1 MVERFVESLAI
12 ANDSSTFDTSLEVKP
27 LITRKRSKCIT
38 ELDREELARFV
49 TEFKQRNNINNDDYI
64 KSPESSNI
72 SLSKSF
78 LMPKSNYNTPMAT
91 PRRRKSLNIS
101 SNILLKHKVYE
112 NSIIAAS
119 TPLYLTEKG
128 PSKVEIEGS
137 PLPIRNLVK
146 ILENSL
152 PKLIINP
159 PTPIGLESSESKN
172 NFPTTS
178 SATSI
183 DYSNPKNSSSSSSSA
198 YDNNMDNK
206 NSLINSSN
214 SISGGDTISTDSD
227 LGYSEHDYCDDYY
240 YDNDNDNNST
250 DNEYYE
256 ELEINHLND
265 ENDNDKIINEL
276 LKTPKNH
283 NSNQNRKLIKNRND
297 NENQNSFK
305 KPSSSLSCSTSKVDT
320 IRNFI
325 TSAHKKVKD
334 LKNGGGSSSSCNSS
348 RTSSPVLLRAKNF
361 LHMGGIRPLSKIN
374 NNNNIINN
382 NYNNN
387 NNNYHNNNN
396 GDGTSCDSDAD
407 DGISSTSSQNI
418 SANSSFEMQPPIVPV
433 FKVTPPLS
441 FRRSN
446 PAYELARILRGS
458 FRGSLRTKRASIA
471 TLRRSLSDPDQY
483 QLNDILAQGA
493 CGSFEQKTDM
503 DNLENEELFEN
514 KSEDNVYEEKF
525 SKVDGKTERS
535 GLRDTF
541 IKNLDNIRSRALP
554 STNSSPFRRWGQ
566 SSFRTVRTTPD
577 QRPTISRR
585 PSSLAASEND
595 VYTKSMDDFINDDV
609 NSIHS
614 HSDGGADIQIG
625 RTKALAI
632 NFLNAINAQQNNSNN
647 NHNIHLPTNSSNKFS
662 SNHRVQ
668 IWGNSFEKLLE
679 DPAGLHTFAEF
690 LKKEFSAENIYFWTA
705 CERYHHINDDNERAQ
720 KAIEIY
726 SKHLGTGAC
735 EPVNVDSQ
743 ARSLAEEK
751 LESADRNI
759 FNYAQKQIYNL
770 MKFDSYQ
777 RFIRSDLYKKC
788 LEAEAK
794 NQPLP
799 YTGENLSDSLKTS
812 NMLNSPGPSKLKKSA
827 SNAED
832 RRRKSLLPW
841 HRKVRCKSRDRTNNN
856 NDNGVA
862 DNNSEI
868 NPLSKS
874 QSSSGNTLKLPHTN
888 STSDIHSSRSSLS
901 SFDANTCL
909 TSNPN
914 TAFNSGSEESKRNF
928 CRVIFSDGAATVT
941 LTRPDQ
947 TVRQLIERLLEKRGF
962 KYQFF
967 DVILS
972 PNGKALDLDSSSN
985 ILMSKEVQVEQ
996 RIAFKL
1002 DLPDPKVISVKS
1014 KPKKAL
1020 CDVLK
1025 PILQKYN
1032 YRFEDVQI
1040 LMRDTHEQIELS
1052 LPVTAID
1059 GQRLSVVLLRN
1070 GNNLWKQQQLQKRN
1084 GLLLT
1089 TSSCSPIATAAVPD
1103 TYQHNLGAISKS
1115 YLPSN
1120 KNNLLSVPKSLGIQ
1134 SNHQSTLDE
1143 ITNKVFTEVLQGK
1156 VDSQENNMP
1165 KSVDLCSLRSDEC
1178 ASESSSIYDQT
1189 KFRDLNAATAK
1200 NFIKP
1205 KKPLTINTTSKF
1217 NVEKTQTSNSITT
1230 QTDENLNVNNNNN
1243 NSTNNNMQSSNSN
1256 LTGIKKPLIAK
1267 WKTGVKLQ
1275 VTARAHNQEEFLEGL
1290 KRAQRARLEDQR
1302 GTEINFELPDFLKDK
1317 ANLSAANKLRK
1328 IRANLNPITN
1338 HNSNIISGGNLVK
1351 TTSNNGN
1358 ETTNRN
1364 SLDSS
1369 KDRPQ
1374 PAPRLSIT
1382 KSASSIAITS
1392 NRTHFGAT
1400 NNTKNNSN
1408 INSDNN
1414 DKNNNSN
1421 TNTSISYSN
1430 TKTGNQQKDDENII
1444 GNDNSSSSNTSKSI
1458 ENLSSPNSSIVD
1470 FNDDVDNNDNNITN
1484 LLRGPPPLPPKPKI
1498 LPIKPSN
1505 WGQNAS
1511 NQTNIL
1517 QLSQSATTIADL
1529 IPARRA
1535 LNNNEISSAKN
1546 AYLDQPSSSFV

>member
-1 MVERFVESLAI
+1 MHHHHRRRKKRPNYNTRTVEVSRGCNGFGFTISGQKPCILSCIVENSPADQAGLKAGDFLISVNGTNVSKLPHEAVAQAI
-12 ANDSSTFDTSLEVKP
+12 GNSFGTIRLQIAENYFSDSSEEEISIGHINRVKP
-27 LITRKRSKCIT
+27 RYIQHRHKMNRIKNVPSSQKPNLW
-38 ELDREELARFV
+38 REETKIL
-49 TEFKQRNNINNDDYI
+49 KQNYADDNCIRQNQINMSENQAPVNINVDIIKKHSNV
-64 KSPESSNI
+64 KSPVTCLLSPKASTSKEQININAAIRKTVEFESSNI
-72 SLSKSF
+72 CLQDD
-78 LMPKSNYNTPMAT
+78 NA
-91 PRRRKSLNIS
+91 I
-101 SNILLKHKVYE
+101 
-112 NSIIAAS
+112 
-119 TPLYLTEKG
+119 
-128 PSKVEIEGS
+128 S
-137 PLPIRNLVK
+137 PLEYRAIVGYMGTIEMPRQITTSTKLQTVRSCIRKLQREKRSPSTVLMTILPNCLTLKNSNSVILAAFPASRLTYVTSSSESENRFFGLVTSAFHTHNENEDEGAVGGIINNQLQPKEITISNSCHVFVIDTKICEHSVHEHKAIEFQIVCTKDPISNLCLEFPNNSEYVVNLIRSMYTMKTMPFPIRNFHSQG
-146 ILENSL
+146 INGNSGKRFNQE
-152 PKLIINP
+152 PSANSP
-159 PTPIGLESSESKN
+159 QPSNHSEVT
-172 NFPTTS
+172 TTS
-178 SATSI
+178 S
-183 DYSNPKNSSSSSSSA
+183 NSDSGIGFHNDCANISDRILVVDFPNIILNNRTIPVLSRPSGICHNIGQCSS
-198 YDNNMDNK
+198 
-206 NSLINSSN
+206 
-214 SISGGDTISTDSD
+214 G
-227 LGYSEHDYCDDYY
+227 
-240 YDNDNDNNST
+240 
-250 DNEYYE
+250 
-256 ELEINHLND
+256 
-265 ENDNDKIINEL
+265 
-276 LKTPKNH
+276 
-283 NSNQNRKLIKNRND
+283 
-297 NENQNSFK
+297 
-305 KPSSSLSCSTSKVDT
+305 SSSLQTSPEKIQLPPTFPNTNQLQYKLNEFSKRVNMRPDQ
-320 IRNFI
+320 
-325 TSAHKKVKD
+325 K
-334 LKNGGGSSSSCNSS
+334 
-348 RTSSPVLLRAKNF
+348 VLLAASVLSEALANASISASNKNKNKSKLLTTKSCDDVLSSIERDEPVTFQKKKNLQMSMDDISILSSNKIKVQFQSPIQKKKITEHVF
-361 LHMGGIRPLSKIN
+361 LPPGKPIRRTRKTSYPENNESKTKIEKDPKYIKNSEARKKNERENFSDFQKTSVIDNLINFSRKSGNGISKHVQESFEIWGSLQDIKKAVEN
-374 NNNNIINN
+374 DKFESHFI
-382 NYNNN
+382 
-387 NNNYHNNNN
+387 
-396 GDGTSCDSDAD
+396 DGTYS
-407 DGISSTSSQNI
+407 
-418 SANSSFEMQPPIVPV
+418 E
-433 FKVTPPLS
+433 
-441 FRRSN
+441 
-446 PAYELARILRGS
+446 
-458 FRGSLRTKRASIA
+458 
-471 TLRRSLSDPDQY
+471 PD
-483 QLNDILAQGA
+483 LL
-493 CGSFEQKTDM
+493 M
-503 DNLENEELFEN
+503 
-514 KSEDNVYEEKF
+514 
-525 SKVDGKTERS
+525 
-535 GLRDTF
+535 
-541 IKNLDNIRSRALP
+541 SRALP

-1275 VTARAHNQEEFLEGL
+1275 
-1290 KRAQRARLEDQR
+1290 K
-1302 GTEINFELPDFLKDK
+1302 
-1317 ANLSAANKLRK
+1317 
-1328 IRANLNPITN
+1328 
-1338 HNSNIISGGNLVK
+1338 NS
-1351 TTSNNGN
+1351 
-1358 ETTNRN
+1358 
-1364 SLDSS
+1364 
-1369 KDRPQ
+1369 
-1374 PAPRLSIT
+1374 
-1382 KSASSIAITS
+1382 
-1392 NRTHFGAT
+1392 
-1400 NNTKNNSN
+1400 
-1408 INSDNN
+1408 
-1414 DKNNNSN
+1414 
-1421 TNTSISYSN
+1421 
-1430 TKTGNQQKDDENII
+1430 
-1444 GNDNSSSSNTSKSI
+1444 
-1458 ENLSSPNSSIVD
+1458 
-1470 FNDDVDNNDNNITN
+1470 
-1484 LLRGPPPLPPKPKI
+1484 
-1498 LPIKPSN
+1498 
-1505 WGQNAS
+1505 
-1511 NQTNIL
+1511 
-1517 QLSQSATTIADL
+1517 
-1529 IPARRA
+1529 
-1535 LNNNEISSAKN
+1535 
-1546 AYLDQPSSSFV
+1546 